1 MITKE
6 TIEQLYRSR
15 VEELGRVQK
24 FLGKEFVD
32 AIEKK
37 LQEERDQLLRIA
49 ESEEL
54 ALAARQKYSLPLDPV
69 YFQQKFYSSKL

>member
-15 VEELGRVQK
+15 LAELERVQK
-24 FLGKEFVD
+24 FLDKEFVD

-37 LQEERDQLLRIA
+37 LKEERDQLFRIA

-54 ALAARQKYSLPLDPV
+54 VLAARQKYSLLLDPA
-69 YFQQKFYSSKL
+69 YFQQKFYSSKP

>member
-15 VEELGRVQK
+15 VRELGRVQK
-24 FLGKEFVD
+24 FLDKEFVD

-37 LQEERDQLLRIA
+37 LQEERNQLLRIA

-54 ALAARQKYSLPLDPV
+54 VLATRQKYSLLLDPV
-69 YFQQKFYSSKL
+69 YFQQKFYSDKS

>member
-1 MITKE
+1 MIAKE
-6 TIEQLYRSR
+6 TIGQLYRSR
-15 VEELGRVQK
+15 LAELERVQK
-24 FLGKEFVD
+24 FLDKEFVD

-37 LQEERDQLLRIA
+37 LKEERDQLFRIA

-54 ALAARQKYSLPLDPV
+54 VLAARQKYSLLLDPV

>member
-1 MITKE
+1 MIAKE

-15 VEELGRVQK
+15 LAELERVQK
-24 FLGKEFVD
+24 FLDKEFVD

-37 LQEERDQLLRIA
+37 LKEERDQLFRIA

-54 ALAARQKYSLPLDPV
+54 VLAARQKYSLLLDPV